1 MVEQNS
7 GVEIFA
13 LRETGKED
21 FDESDIPLIIE
32 KLKTFPP
39 LVIIGHDAKTGLMSN
54 SVGKLLSSKTKIV
67 FCHMAYDN
75 YYPLL
80 KNSADA
86 NDKYETQQQIF
97 ADADYIFG
105 VGPKLT
111 NYVKDCL
118 RATGDKT

>member
-1 MVEQNS
+1 
-7 GVEIFA
+7 
-13 LRETGKED
+13 
-21 FDESDIPLIIE
+21 
-32 KLKTFPP
+32 
-39 LVIIGHDAKTGLMSN
+39 
-54 SVGKLLSSKTKIV
+54 
-67 FCHMAYDN
+67 
-75 YYPLL
+75 L